1 MADYVPMT
9 KALHSGR
16 FLLGLLPLTVVLVG
30 SFLAWPGDTWKVVV
44 ALWAYLFV
52 AFSFR
57 RLQLVHHKRGIRL
70 VRQRAWDEAISH
82 FQKSYDYFSRHP
94 KLDEHRW
101 LFLSASAI
109 ALREMALLNMAF
121 CAAQAGRRAEARALY
136 ERTLVEYPGSPLA
149 VSTLNLMRDQPTPS
163 QADQGQADQS
173 QVGPSWGSPSQP
185 DPSQASSGE

>member
-30 SFLAWPGDTWKVVV
+30 SFLAWPGDTWNVV
-44 ALWAYLFV
+44 AALWTYLFL
-52 AFSFR
+52 AFAFR
-57 RLQLVHHKRGIRL
+57 RLQLLHHKRGIRL
-70 VRQRAWDEAISH
+70 VRQRAWDEAIGH

-94 KLDEHRW
+94 KLDDHRW

-109 ALREMALLNMAF
+109 AMREMALLNMAF
-121 CAAQAGRRAEARALY
+121 CAAQAGRRAEAQALY

-149 VSTLNLMRDQPTPS
+149 VSTLNLMRDQPTPN
-163 QADQGQADQS
+163 QADQS
-173 QVGPSWGSPSQP
+173 QAGPSWAS
-185 DPSQASSGE
+185 PSQASPSQADSGE